1 MWKGLALATVWLCLL
16 LAGCSQAPAPVPVAR
31 EAVADVAP
39 VLGDADRR
47 FAIEAAAFSR
57 YQIEAARVAE
67 QRATSPMVK
76 AFAALLVQQHGAALA
91 DLELLLRQRATP
103 WVGGVPAERR
113 SVIQALEALAP
124 EVFDRRFVEQVGVAD
139 HQAAVLLFEN
149 ASRTVQDPLLRS
161 WTERTLPVLQ
171 NHLAS
176 ARQLPLRI
184 QTRLPSGWLPG
195 PD

>member
-1 MWKGLALATVWLCLL
+1 MPKGLVLATAMLCLP
-16 LAGCSQAPAPVPVAR
+16 LAGCSHAPPPVPAQR
-31 EAVADVAP
+31 EVVADAAP

-67 QRATSPMVK
+67 QRATAPLVRS
-76 AFAALLVQQHGAALA
+76 FAALLVQQHGAALA
-91 DLELLLRQRATP
+91 ELELLLRQRATP

-139 HQAAVLLFEN
+139 HQAAVRLFEV

-176 ARQLPLRI
+176 AHQLPLRM

-195 PD
+195 SD

>member
-1 MWKGLALATVWLCLL
+1 MLKGLGLVAACLCLQ
-16 LAGCSQAPAPVPVAR
+16 LAGCSHAPPPPAVAPQ
-31 EAVADVAP
+31 AVADAAP
-39 VLGDADRR
+39 VLSDADRR
-47 FAIEAAAFSR
+47 FAIEAAAFGR
-57 YQIEAARVAE
+57 YQIEAARVAG
-67 QRATSPMVK
+67 QRATAPMVK
-76 AFAALLVQQHGAALA
+76 AFAALLQQQHGAALA
-91 DLELLLRQRATP
+91 ELEALLRQRTTP

-139 HQAAVLLFEN
+139 HEAAVMLFEA
-149 ASRTVQDPLLRS
+149 ASRTVQDPLLRA

-176 ARQLPLRI
+176 ARQLPLRM
-184 QTRLPSGWLPG
+184 QTRLPSWWPPG